1 MSPIVRARIAVVAG
15 EADAAMLSEWLR
27 AAGFEP
33 VAVGQGE
40 AAVLARWPHARELAV
55 AVPVVVCHDKG
66 APPPRDGAFASARA
80 LEWPDA
86 SDVRSLLGWST
97 QCAKALR
104 QACGAVATPRAA
116 STAGS
121 PPAAGERPERG
132 ERTPPQLVAV
142 GISTGGPVALR
153 EFLAALRGH
162 DLPPMVIVQHIPP
175 AFVQDLIARLARET
189 GYRVELAKDG
199 LALARGVA
207 YVAPGDHHVKVVGGA
222 PLRVVWNDEPPR
234 RGHRPA
240 ADVLFESC
248 LSLSGRGVGV
258 IMTGMGQ
265 DGATGLLAL
274 RQAGWTTLG
283 QDEASCAIYGMPRA
297 AMQLGAVEREFPLA
311 QLGAA
316 VVAACEGRLLAKA
329 RG

>member
-1 MSPIVRARIAVVAG
+1 MSPMLRTKVAVVAN
-15 EADAAMLSEWLR
+15 EADAAMLAEWLR

-33 VAVGQGE
+33 VAPGQGE
-40 AAVLARWPHARELAV
+40 AVSLVRWPHARELGV
-55 AVPVVVCHDKG
+55 AVTPVVVCHDKG
-66 APPPRDGAFASARA
+66 APAPREGAFAAARA

-97 QCAKALR
+97 ACAQALR
-104 QACGAVATPRAA
+104 QASGTAAPPRPSAAAATPAP
-116 STAGS
+116 S
-121 PPAAGERPERG
+121 ERG
-132 ERTPPQLVAV
+132 ERTPPQLIAV

-175 AFVQDLIARLARET
+175 AFVQDLIDRLARET
-189 GYRVELAKDG
+189 GYRVALAKDG

-207 YVAPGDHHVKVVGGA
+207 YIAPGDHHVKVVGGA
-222 PLRVVWNDEPPR
+222 PMRVVWNDEAPR

-248 LSLSGRGVGV
+248 LSLAGRGVGV
-258 IMTGMGQ
+258 VMTGMGQ
-265 DGATGLLAL
+265 DGAAGLLAL

-297 AMQLGAVEREFPLA
+297 AMQLGAVEREYPLA

-316 VVAACEGRLLAKA
+316 VVAACEGRLLA
-329 RG
+329 RSRS

>member
-1 MSPIVRARIAVVAG
+1 MSTLVRSRIAVVAAA
-15 EADAAMLSEWLR
+15 ADAAMLTEWLR

-33 VAVGQGE
+33 VQPGQGE
-40 AAVLARWPHARELAV
+40 AAVLARWPYAGELAAV
-55 AVPVVVCHDKG
+55 AAPLVVCHDKG
-66 APPPRDGAFASARA
+66 ALPPREGVFAAARA

-97 QCAKALR
+97 ACAQALR
-104 QACGAVATPRAA
+104 QACGAVL
-116 STAGS
+116 
-121 PPAAGERPERG
+121 PPARPTAVAPAANPAERG
-132 ERTPPQLVAV
+132 DRTPPQLIAV

-153 EFLAALRGH
+153 EFLAALRGR

-175 AFVQDLIARLARET
+175 AFVADLIGRLARET

-207 YVAPGDHHVKVVGGA
+207 YIAPGDHHVKVIGGA

-248 LSLSGRGVGV
+248 LSLAGRGVGV

-265 DGATGLLAL
+265 DGASGLLAL
-274 RQAGWTTLG
+274 RQAGWTTIG

-297 AMQLGAVEREFPLA
+297 AMQLGAVEREYPLA

-316 VVAACEGRLLAKA
+316 LVAACEGRLPAKA
-329 RG
+329 RV

>member
-1 MSPIVRARIAVVAG
+1 MSPMARVRIAIVAG
-15 EADAAMLSEWLR
+15 DADTAMLSEWLR

-33 VAVGQGE
+33 VAAGQGE
-40 AAVLARWPHARELAV
+40 AVVLARWPHARDHAAV
-55 AVPVVVCHDKG
+55 AAPVVVCHDKG
-66 APPPRDGAFASARA
+66 TAPPRDGAFAGALS

-97 QCAKALR
+97 ACAQALR
-104 QACGAVATPRAA
+104 QACGLV
-116 STAGS
+116 
-121 PPAAGERPERG
+121 PPPTRLAAGAAAANPPERG
-132 ERTPPQLVAV
+132 DRTPPQLIAV

-175 AFVQDLIARLARET
+175 AFVQDLIGRLARET

-222 PLRVVWNDEPPR
+222 PLRAVWNDEPPR

-248 LSLSGRGVGV
+248 LSLPGRGVGV

-297 AMQLGAVEREFPLA
+297 AMQLGAVEREYPLA

-316 VVAACEGRLLAKA
+316 LVAACAGRLPAKA
-329 RG
+329 RV

>member
-1 MSPIVRARIAVVAG
+1 MSPLVRVRIAIVAG
-15 EADAAMLSEWLR
+15 DADTAMLSEWLR

-33 VAVGQGE
+33 VASGQGE
-40 AAVLARWPHARELAV
+40 AVVLARWPYARDHAAV
-55 AVPVVVCHDKG
+55 AAPVVVCHDKG
-66 APPPRDGAFASARA
+66 TAPPRDGAFAGARA

-97 QCAKALR
+97 ACAQALR
-104 QACGAVATPRAA
+104 QVCGAVPAPTL
-116 STAGS
+116 
-121 PPAAGERPERG
+121 PAAVAAAANPAARG
-132 ERTPPQLVAV
+132 DRTPPQLIAV

-153 EFLAALRGH
+153 EFLAALRGR

-175 AFVQDLIARLARET
+175 AFVADLVGRLARET

-199 LALARGVA
+199 TALARGVA

-222 PLRVVWNDEPPR
+222 PLRVLWTDEPPR

-248 LSLSGRGVGV
+248 LSLAGRGVGV

-265 DGATGLLAL
+265 DGAAGLLAL

-297 AMQLGAVEREFPLA
+297 AMQLGAVEREYPLA

-316 VVAACEGRLLAKA
+316 LVAACEGRLPAKA
-329 RG
+329 RR